1 MTTATQAKKQ
11 PRKPK
16 KSDQPPAK
24 PLQRIVISEEAHCA
38 AEAFTCKQGNRKK
51 WIEEHDLFIG
61 DDNRVYA
68 LVDTPLHVYFM
79 DAITGSLID
88 VAGQH
93 RTNAEKRVTG
103 FRRAQMEAGL
113 RLMNAFRDDFED
125 EAKAA

>member
-1 MTTATQAKKQ
+1 MTTATQAKKA
-11 PRKPK
+11 PRKAK

-24 PLQRIVISEEAHCA
+24 PLQRIVISAEAHCA
-38 AEAFTCKQGNRKK
+38 AEQFTCKAGNRKK
-51 WIEEHDLFIG
+51 WIEQHDLFLG

-93 RTNAEKRVTG
+93 RTNADKRVTG
-103 FRRAQMEAGL
+103 FRRAQMEAAL
-113 RLMNAFRDDFED
+113 KLMNAFRDDFED